1 MAEQLELELQE
12 AKVSAAQSAMNS
24 MSFFIAAKEQ
34 FSELDDI
41 TKETDNTVKNLVNS
55 IRQFFDFEP
64 VEQPEVITDPKPDT
78 TPVTEPP
85 KKSMTKQ
92 GFNLLGLGAIVGLLL
107 NEESRNY
114 FANFLKGLLGL
125 NDESIG
131 KLKTGLLGLGGLLS
145 ALFLVKIGK
154 FITPFV
160 KALTRM
166 LTGLGSLLFNIIFG
180 SDTVISADK
189 ELRKQ
194 KRVVNKE
201 RRKAAKQRLQ
211 VMKEKKRIRDNIRRI
226 VKRDRRMKR
235 FADDVYKDKV
245 KARQRRM
252 RIRKMIK
259 NFGKVA
265 ATIGKLIRGTAFAL
279 GPLFIVGFAVAAVAE
294 AAVLTV
300 INAMTGNLQPEPEL
314 PYKSGKEMFEK
325 YSPDPQSKE
334 FEEPD
339 SLFKPLIADFKK
351 NLTSALSFGLSDI
364 IAGANEKRKI
374 NKRQKEIDRL
384 KEEIA
389 TGEYKTLFG
398 TQKIKTEK
406 GIELRQKQIEKLEAK
421 NEESRGNLKSQ
432 IEQNEQENIPVNTGS
447 DVGAKSESN
456 KSVRKGQEGNKYTV
470 VVDNSK
476 ILAVQG

>member
-34 FSELDDI
+34 FSQLDDV
-41 TKETDNTVKNLVNS
+41 TKETDSTVKNLVNS

-64 VEQPEVITDPKPDT
+64 VEQPEVITDPQPIT
-78 TPVTEPP
+78 TSDKP

-92 GFNLLGLGAIVGLLL
+92 GFDLLGLGAIVGLLL
-107 NEESRNY
+107 NEESRKY
-114 FANFLKGLLGL
+114 FANFLQGLLGL
-125 NDESIG
+125 NDESMG
-131 KLKTGLLGLGGLLS
+131 KLKAGLLGLGGLLS
-145 ALFLVKIGK
+145 ALLLVKIGK
-154 FITPFV
+154 FITPFI

-166 LTGLGSLLFNIIFG
+166 LTGLGYLLFNIIFG
-180 SDTVISADK
+180 SDTVIGADK
-189 ELRKQ
+189 EIRKQ

-226 VKRDRRMKR
+226 VKRDRRIKR

-245 KARQRRM
+245 RARQRRM
-252 RIRKMIK
+252 AMRKRIKALVNVVRNI
-259 NFGKVA
+259 GKVIKGFSL
-265 ATIGKLIRGTAFAL
+265 TL
-279 GPLFIVGFAVAAVAE
+279 GPLFLVGFAAAAVAE
-294 AAVLTV
+294 AAMMTV
-300 INAMTGNLQPEPEL
+300 INAMTGSIQPDPEL
-314 PYKSGKEMFEK
+314 PYKSGEEMFEK
-325 YSPDPQSKE
+325 FRPEAQSNETKG
-334 FEEPD
+334 PLD
-339 SLFKPLIADFKK
+339 LAKPYMTDFSK
-351 NLTSALSFGLSDI
+351 NLASALSFGLSDLI
-364 IAGANEKRKI
+364 FADNEQKNI
-374 NKRQKEIDRL
+374 EKRQKEIDRL

-389 TGEYKTLFG
+389 TGEYKTLYG

-447 DVGAKSESN
+447 NVGAKSESN
-456 KSVRKGQEGNKYTV
+456 KSARKDSEQVNITLNNNSTYPVLAMGQ
-470 VVDNSK
+470 
-476 ILAVQG
+476 

>member
-12 AKVSAAQSAMNS
+12 AKVSAAQSAMSS

-64 VEQPEVITDPKPDT
+64 VEQPEVITDPQPIT
-78 TPVTEPP
+78 TSDKP

-114 FANFLKGLLGL
+114 FANFLQGLLGL

-131 KLKTGLLGLGGLLS
+131 KLKAGLLGLGGLLS

-154 FITPFV
+154 FITPFI

-180 SDTVISADK
+180 SDTVIGADK
-189 ELRKQ
+189 EIRKQ

-245 KARQRRM
+245 RARQRRM
-252 RIRKMIK
+252 AMRKRIKALVNVVRNI
-259 NFGKVA
+259 GKVIKGFSL
-265 ATIGKLIRGTAFAL
+265 TL
-279 GPLFIVGFAVAAVAE
+279 GPLFLVGFAAAAVAE
-294 AAVLTV
+294 AAMMTV
-300 INAMTGNLQPEPEL
+300 INAMTGSIQPDPEL
-314 PYKSGKEMFEK
+314 PYKSGEEMFEK
-325 YSPDPQSKE
+325 YRPEAQSNETKG
-334 FEEPD
+334 PLD
-339 SLFKPLIADFKK
+339 LAKPYMADFGK
-351 NLTSALSFGLSDI
+351 NLASALSFGLSDLLF
-364 IAGANEKRKI
+364 GDKEQKKI
-374 NKRQKEIDRL
+374 QKRQKEIDRL
-384 KEEIA
+384 QEEID
-389 TGEYKTLFG
+389 TGRRKTGINSTIGISAEGLEKKKERLESLKAEQSEAVKTLAP
-398 TQKIKTEK
+398 QM
-406 GIELRQKQIEKLEAK
+406 
-421 NEESRGNLKSQ
+421 
-432 IEQNEQENIPVNTGS
+432 EQNQQENIPVSTGS
-447 DVGAKSESN
+447 NVGAKSESN
-456 KSVRKGQEGNKYTV
+456 KSARKGSEQVNITLNN
-470 VVDNSK
+470 NSTYPV
-476 ILAVQG
+476 LAMGQ